1 MPRGANYSYSDGLP
15 RSLALCDG
23 NQREQ
28 RESMSSSST
37 SVQTAVPVK
46 RGIEFDLSQMGS
58 WREYAVVLSN
68 DEVHS
73 MDEVVSQLM
82 KALGCDA
89 GRAQTLMF
97 QAHSSGRTTV
107 AIADRDRAMRI
118 ARVLRQISLQ
128 VVVRQIN

>member
-1 MPRGANYSYSDGLP
+1 L
-15 RSLALCDG
+15 L
-23 NQREQ
+23 
-28 RESMSSSST
+28 SSST
-37 SVQTAVPVK
+37 STETVVPVK
-46 RGIEFDLSQMGS
+46 RKIEFDLSEMLP
-58 WREYAVVLSN
+58 WREFAVVLSN

-73 MDEVVSQLM
+73 MDEVVAQLM

-97 QAHSSGRTTV
+97 QAHSNGRATV
-107 AIADRDRAMRI
+107 AVAERGRAMRI